1 MEFSLPFFEKLKIVA
16 RHPSFLLLFLY
27 RHDHRIDDLIDYLVE
42 GFERITAIEK
52 TDYRI
57 ILKIDGNSYEIW
69 ATNRFYAYATKID
82 CNCRKSVYDRR
93 PSLSHALLFWY
104 VFDKKG
110 AFDFREP
117 DATPL
122 IAEPRN

>member
-27 RHDHRIDDLIDYLVE
+27 RHDHRIDDLIDFLVD
-42 GFERITAIEK
+42 GFERITSIEK

-57 ILKIDGNSYEIW
+57 IIKIDGNAYEIW

-82 CNCRKSVYDRR
+82 CNYRNSVSDRR
-93 PSLSHALLFWY
+93 PSLSHALLFWF

-117 DATPL
+117 DETPL
-122 IAEPRN
+122 IAEPR

>member
-1 MEFSLPFFEKLKIVA
+1 MDFQLTFWQKLKIVA

-42 GFERITAIEK
+42 GYERATSIEK
-52 TDYRI
+52 TNYRI
-57 ILKIDGNSYEIW
+57 IIEIDGNSYEIW
-69 ATNRFYAYATKID
+69 AANRFYAYTTRID
-82 CNCRKSVYDRR
+82 RNYRNAVAERR

-117 DATPL
+117 DEIPL

>member
-27 RHDHRIDDLIDYLVE
+27 RHDHRIDDLIDFLME
-42 GFERITAIEK
+42 GFERITSIEK
-52 TDYRI
+52 TSCRLVI
-57 ILKIDGNSYEIW
+57 KIDGNSYEIW
-69 ATNRFYAYATKID
+69 AANRFYAYATRID
-82 CNCRKSVYDRR
+82 CNWRNTVSERR

-110 AFDFREP
+110 AFDFLKP
-117 DATPL
+117 DETPL
-122 IAEPRN
+122 IAEPR